1 MLTFICFTSKQYGVP
16 TQILS
21 MREMLVSMLT
31 IGKILEESLISLTM
45 KKSNVHN
52 GKLRTSSKLML
63 MDAKTNIDANSHMDG
78 KNKNITP

>member
-1 MLTFICFTSKQYGVP
+1 MLTFTCSISKLNGVHL
-16 TQILS
+16 IRIIINLN
-21 MREMLVSMLT
+21 VSMLT

-52 GKLRTSSKLML
+52 GKLRTSSKLMQ